1 MEHTTRIP
9 PAEITGVKGAVIK
22 RMIERKLGKVPTA
35 VGVYWHNPKVLFASF
50 GLGGKLQKWDACDEG
65 LKSFAHMAVASLV
78 GCTWCLDF
86 NYFEARNKG
95 LDVVK
100 AREIP
105 RWRESADFTPLE
117 RDVLEYA
124 EAMSHTPPTVSDELV
139 DRLHAELG
147 PAAVVELTS
156 VIAFA
161 NMSTRGNVALGIE
174 SDGFAAAC
182 GLRPLAERPGVASAA
197 WARTR
202 SSPPAACCSPSP
214 TRCSALS
221 RTPRTWCRRP
231 GCGGRPCSTP
241 SAARSG
247 TRVRT
252 SCAS

>member
-9 PAEITGVKGAVIK
+9 AAEITGVKGALMR
-22 RMIERKLGKVPTA
+22 RMIERKLGKVPPA

-50 GLGGKLQKWDACDEG
+50 GLGGKLAKWDACDEG
-65 LKSFAHMAVASLV
+65 LKSFAHIAVASVV

-95 LDVVK
+95 LDVEK

-105 RWRESADFTPLE
+105 RWREVQEVFTALE

-124 EAMSHTPPTVSDELV
+124 EAMSQTPPTVTDELV
-139 DRLHAELG
+139 DRLYAELG
-147 PAAVVELTS
+147 PAAVVELTT

-182 GLRPLAERPGVASAA
+182 GMKPLAERAAVASG
-197 WARTR
+197 
-202 SSPPAACCSPSP
+202 S
-214 TRCSALS
+214 
-221 RTPRTWCRRP
+221 
-231 GCGGRPCSTP
+231 
-241 SAARSG
+241 
-247 TRVRT
+247 
-252 SCAS
+252 